1 MTNITTILDNL
12 LNCNITYSL
21 FDNPVVIDDGY
32 IYEKTS
38 IEQWKK
44 INNVSPLT
52 RKRIN
57 GYVIKIPLIK
67 NLINKLIKLKIYTSN
82 QLFITDKSYKFNR
95 NNIIKYIVNKKFDKL
110 LLYHHF
116 DFTDIIYDV
125 NVENDYYDDME
136 FIDYIFSNCNNIKV
150 LLHVIQNGDPKTSI
164 YFIYYIAK
172 YSKYFNTFKEL
183 VNNEYKITTDC
194 YIQKNILQWAMEFC
208 NIKLI
213 DYLIDKGFHINDYDD
228 IININYKQMTID
240 DFKIYIKIMNYNFNI
255 LVDNYHLLTYCFMKQ
270 SNEITRYVIN
280 NIVDI
285 NLNKHDIIQIF
296 KYCDDLDLIKL
307 LFENNNNLTIDLIDW
322 TITHSVLMHSNN
334 ISIIKYII
342 DKYDN
347 LDYANDWGWLPIHA
361 ACKYSYPEII
371 YYLITDKNCLVD
383 IAIKKYDDDE
393 TKQYFPHQL
402 IELNKN
408 VDNESYKELYNLLLK
423 KFGLLY

>member
-1 MTNITTILDNL
+1 
-12 LNCNITYSL
+12 
-21 FDNPVVIDDGY
+21 
-32 IYEKTS
+32 
-38 IEQWKK
+38 
-44 INNVSPLT
+44 
-52 RKRIN
+52 
-57 GYVIKIPLIK
+57 
-67 NLINKLIKLKIYTSN
+67 
-82 QLFITDKSYKFNR
+82 
-95 NNIIKYIVNKKFDKL
+95 
-110 LLYHHF
+110 
-116 DFTDIIYDV
+116 
-125 NVENDYYDDME
+125 
-136 FIDYIFSNCNNIKV
+136 
-150 LLHVIQNGDPKTSI
+150 
-164 YFIYYIAK
+164 
-172 YSKYFNTFKEL
+172 
-183 VNNEYKITTDC
+183 
-194 YIQKNILQWAMEFC
+194 
-208 NIKLI
+208 
-213 DYLIDKGFHINDYDD
+213 
-228 IININYKQMTID
+228 
-240 DFKIYIKIMNYNFNI
+240 
-255 LVDNYHLLTYCFMKQ
+255 MKQ